1 MLNMN
6 DRIIFFG
13 DSITELG
20 VKPGGYITIIKDTLS
35 KKFPSIKI
43 IGAGVSGNKVPDLQ
57 TRIDSDVIKK
67 MPTVVVV
74 YIGIND
80 VWHSITPGCIS
91 TPKDTYEAGLVEI
104 IGKIQQAGARA
115 LLCTPSV
122 IGEKWDGT
130 NQLDA
135 NLEEYTAISRRVAQ
149 NAKIEF
155 CDLRNT
161 FLRFL
166 KTHNPDNVEQGI
178 LTDDGVHL
186 NDQGNRFIAYEI
198 LKALE
203 Q

>member
-1 MLNMN
+1 MLNKN

-43 IGAGVSGNKVPDLQ
+43 VGEGISGNKVPDLQ
-57 TRIDSDVIKK
+57 TRIDSDVTKK
-67 MPTVVVV
+67 KPTVVVV

-80 VWHSITPGCIS
+80 VWHSITPGCFG
-91 TPKDTYEAGLVEI
+91 TPKDAYEAGLAEI
-104 IGKIQQAGARA
+104 IGKIQQSGARV

-130 NQLDA
+130 NQLDTQ
-135 NLEEYTAISRRVAQ
+135 LDEYADISRRVAQ
-149 NAKIEF
+149 NTKIGL

-161 FLRFL
+161 FLGFL

-186 NDQGNRFIAYEI
+186 NDQGNLFIASEI